1 MDWIDSCMKKWKTNI
16 FLIFVVIFSGASE
29 DVYSKNICI
38 ANGSDVFR
46 PLSVLDE
53 PKTNN
58 EIRIT
63 SGANTITAGQAIY
76 DEGGGSITISGGISL
91 ENPNL
96 LIEGQQALINT
107 DKETA
112 IIKNANYF
120 FSNIPARGSSE
131 EFRIEEGNNYVL
143 IKPTYT
149 TCNQLDQSWELVADE
164 ILINEEEGKAK
175 NIALRFKNIP
185 LLFLPRLTFP
195 TNDERKSGFL
205 VPSFGSSSKRGVEIE
220 IPYYWNIAPNTD
232 LKTTLNYMKK
242 RGAEM
247 KAELRFLTS
256 NQVGQVELNHLASDD
271 LFDDDR
277 TYSKINYQLKP
288 SANTKIEISGEYASD
303 TNYFEDLSQ
312 STNESSRTH
321 LTRDIVF
328 KSFGKNW
335 MLNMGM
341 TNYQMLDDN
350 PKCLAMGICEQNDPY
365 RLKPYVNFNGNW
377 QSKESNINFNVDS
390 EIVFFDHLQSE
401 SGKRLKNRTTLSK
414 IFNLKGIEVQPSL
427 GLDYA
432 KFESDSNETEAKRT
446 LPIYSLD
453 IRANLIRIS
462 DDGDIRHS
470 LQPRVMAVHIPYEDQ
485 SDFPFI
491 DTIIPDFNYFQLFN
505 QNRFIGNDRL
515 GDTSKISYG
524 LVAKRTRVQSGKDI
538 FEFTF
543 GQTLHLRDEKIGI
556 PGDKRRKSGSLTN
569 LASIDIAMT
578 ESLNLK
584 LDHYWD
590 SDVDEIKRSQIGIE
604 YKDSGTKRLNLAYR
618 FRERNIKQLHGSFSW
633 PIRDQWSF
641 IGHYRYSIK
650 DRKTIDQFFGINY
663 ETCCWSISAVSRKHL
678 IYRNGETDSSFSIQF
693 MLKGLGEF
701 GTPINR
707 IFEDGIFA
715 YDQS

>member
-1 MDWIDSCMKKWKTNI
+1 M
-16 FLIFVVIFSGASE
+16 
-29 DVYSKNICI
+29 
-38 ANGSDVFR
+38 
-46 PLSVLDE
+46 
-53 PKTNN
+53 
-58 EIRIT
+58 
-63 SGANTITAGQAIY
+63 
-76 DEGGGSITISGGISL
+76 
-91 ENPNL
+91 
-96 LIEGQQALINT
+96 IEGQQALINT

-247 KAELRFLTS
+247 KTELRFLTS

-321 LTRDIVF
+321 LTRDIAF

-341 TNYQMLDDN
+341 TNYQMLDDY
-350 PKCLAMGICEQNDPY
+350 P
-365 RLKPYVNFNGNW
+365 
-377 QSKESNINFNVDS
+377 
-390 EIVFFDHLQSE
+390 
-401 SGKRLKNRTTLSK
+401 
-414 IFNLKGIEVQPSL
+414 
-427 GLDYA
+427 
-432 KFESDSNETEAKRT
+432 
-446 LPIYSLD
+446 
-453 IRANLIRIS
+453 
-462 DDGDIRHS
+462 
-470 LQPRVMAVHIPYEDQ
+470 
-485 SDFPFI
+485 
-491 DTIIPDFNYFQLFN
+491 
-505 QNRFIGNDRL
+505 
-515 GDTSKISYG
+515 
-524 LVAKRTRVQSGKDI
+524 
-538 FEFTF
+538 
-543 GQTLHLRDEKIGI
+543 
-556 PGDKRRKSGSLTN
+556 
-569 LASIDIAMT
+569 
-578 ESLNLK
+578 
-584 LDHYWD
+584 
-590 SDVDEIKRSQIGIE
+590 
-604 YKDSGTKRLNLAYR
+604 
-618 FRERNIKQLHGSFSW
+618 
-633 PIRDQWSF
+633 
-641 IGHYRYSIK
+641 
-650 DRKTIDQFFGINY
+650 
-663 ETCCWSISAVSRKHL
+663 
-678 IYRNGETDSSFSIQF
+678 
-693 MLKGLGEF
+693 
-701 GTPINR
+701 
-707 IFEDGIFA
+707 
-715 YDQS
+715 